1 MLSLSKYSIKMAT
14 QYIVN
19 DRGEK
24 TAVIVPINEYENL
37 LHQHQFGL
45 ELSDEYKAMI
55 DQMVEKENNGQASY
69 VSFKKIKDQFLG
81 K

>member
-1 MLSLSKYSIKMAT
+1 MAT

-19 DRGEK
+19 DKGEK

-37 LHQHQFGL
+37 LHQHHQDL
-45 ELSDEYKAMI
+45 ELTDEYKSMI
-55 DQMVEKENNGQASY
+55 DLMLQQEENGQANY
-69 VSFKKIKDQFLG
+69 VSLSNIKDQFLR